1 MKYEGV
7 HNKQWKSS
15 VKYSNLRVITFLT
28 MCLLPQL
35 SLGESGESGEAEQL
49 QITRSRS
56 VTNVNQAAKKVVEE
70 IKRQSPN
77 VVIRNRADRIG
88 PSLLLNLNLDLNGE
102 TTSEQA
108 QDFINR
114 FSSIW
119 GYLSISIEKIESRNN
134 RQIVYLVGD
143 IEGVR
148 LLNQQSKLS
157 IVNGKAQHLSNGLGA
172 LQQLIKAKISIEQA
186 KKGALTVI
194 DNQGLQVRSINKMAV
209 SYEPGIAYE
218 VFEVRIIDPLRLATW
233 LVLLDGK
240 DGAILRIS
248 SGEKN

>member
-7 HNKQWKSS
+7 HNKKWKSS
-15 VKYSNLRVITFLT
+15 VNYSNLRLITFLT
-28 MCLLPQL
+28 IGLLPQL
-35 SLGESGESGEAEQL
+35 TLGEPGEFGEPNVQL
-49 QITRSRS
+49 TRSRS

-70 IKRQSPN
+70 IQRQSPN

-88 PSLLLNLNLDLNGE
+88 PSLLLNLNLNLNGE
-102 TTSEQA
+102 TTRDQA

-114 FSSIW
+114 YRNIW
-119 GYLSISIEKIESRNN
+119 GNLSISIEKIESRKN
-134 RQIVYLVGD
+134 RQIVHLVGEV
-143 IEGVR
+143 EGVR

-172 LQQLIKAKISIEQA
+172 LHQLIKAEISIEQA
-186 KKGALTVI
+186 KKGALAVI

-218 VFEVRIIDPLRLATW
+218 VFEVRIIDPLKLATW

>member
-7 HNKQWKSS
+7 HNKKWKSS
-15 VKYSNLRVITFLT
+15 VNYSNLRLITFLT
-28 MCLLPQL
+28 IGLLPQL
-35 SLGESGESGEAEQL
+35 TFGEAGEPEQVQL
-49 QITRSRS
+49 TRSRS

-70 IKRQSPN
+70 IQRQSPK
-77 VVIRNRADRIG
+77 VVIRNRVDRIG
-88 PSLLLNLNLDLNGE
+88 PSLLLNLNLHLNGE
-102 TTSEQA
+102 TTREQA

-114 FSSIW
+114 YRNIW
-119 GYLSISIEKIESRNN
+119 GNLFISIEKIESRKN
-134 RQIVYLVGD
+134 RQIVHLVGE

-186 KKGALTVI
+186 KKSALAVI

-209 SYEPGIAYE
+209 SYEPGMAYE
-218 VFEVRIIDPLRLATW
+218 VFEVRIIDPVKFATW